1 MPINSP
7 DVFNVIGD
15 AVVTGSGGG
24 AVESVTGTAPISVSP
39 TTGTVVV
46 SLNTTGVVS
55 HDTQPTLSA
64 DLDLNANAIV
74 ANNNVNGA
82 KLEFFGNNVILS
94 SATVGSIWNAYTASN
109 LLAIGQPTSWGGAQG
124 VISTDK
130 LKIKSANST
139 SAIKVDNASNTEVFN
154 LEMDGAGSIE
164 LNMPDGQIASKGL
177 RLGASGT
184 TYKFPESVGD
194 AGDVLS
200 VNTGGTQLEFG
211 APTATKILVTAKN
224 KSGGP
229 LSKGTPVHAI
239 TPVSSGQ
246 IVEVIAARADT
257 PSAMPATLV
266 LDEDLADEAEGD
278 AIVTGF
284 IKNVDTSLF
293 TAGDVLYVGSTG
305 GYTNVK
311 PTGTDLI
318 QNLGIVVK
326 SDASAGSGIVYGS
339 GRSNDVPNIPQNY
352 IWLGNASG
360 VATPTDLST
369 VAVTSVTGGDGVTAS
384 PTTGDVVLGET
395 DTGVSAGTYT
405 NATITV
411 NAKGKVFSASSGLA
425 PVTSVGA
432 TAPILS
438 SGGTTPTISLADL
451 TPDPSGTYA
460 YPIITIDSKGRVL
473 SVLTQTPV
481 TQISTYAPLSAN
493 NSTGSVLLTLDDVS
507 PDPSGAY
514 TNPAIIVDSK
524 GRVTAA
530 TSTIAVS
537 NVTATSPIFSS
548 GGTTPNITHGDSG
561 VTADTYKKATITV
574 NAKGHVTNAT
584 PGTDLITMRGET
596 VTSWNARKTWFVS
609 QDWEAGIAKDTGLTT
624 VTLSSFDDWIR
635 YPVINFNEQFD
646 GKIEVEGYLLL
657 GAGVPA
663 TKASYRISVWSAT
676 GTTGDTSE
684 TFTKVI
690 ESGNLTAGA
699 SNALTVV
706 PKTTLTYTA
715 SAGDYLMIGLTNISA
730 TIALSTGMCYANLNV
745 RFQNS

>member
-24 AVESVTGTAPISVSP
+24 AVESVTGTAPISATP
-39 TTGTVVV
+39 TTGAVVV

-74 ANNNVNGA
+74 ASNNVDDA

-94 SATVGSIWNAYTASN
+94 STTLGSIWNAYTAVN
-109 LLAIGQPTSWGGAQG
+109 RFFINQPTGLGSPSG
-124 VISTDK
+124 ILSTDK

-164 LNMPDGQIASKGL
+164 LNMPDGQIASTGL

-184 TYKFPESVGD
+184 TYKFPEAVGD

-200 VNTGGTQLEFG
+200 VGATGTQLEFG
-211 APTATKILVTAKN
+211 APTATKVLVTAKN
-224 KSGGP
+224 KSGGT
-229 LSKGTPVHAI
+229 LLKGTPVHAI

-257 PSAMPATLV
+257 ASAMPATLV
-266 LDEDLADEAEGD
+266 LDEDLNDEAEGN

-284 IKNVDTSLF
+284 IQGVDTSLF

-318 QNLGIVVK
+318 QNLGVVVK

-352 IWLGNASG
+352 IWLGNVSG

-369 VAVTSVTGGDGVTAS
+369 ITATSVTGGDGVTAS

-395 DTGVSAGTYT
+395 DTGVSAGTYS

-411 NAKGKVFSASSGLA
+411 NAKGKVFSASSGVA

-432 TAPILS
+432 TAPISS
-438 SGGTTPTISLADL
+438 SGGSTPTIS
-451 TPDPSGTYA
+451 
-460 YPIITIDSKGRVL
+460 
-473 SVLTQTPV
+473 
-481 TQISTYAPLSAN
+481 
-493 NSTGSVLLTLDDVS
+493 LDDVS
-507 PDPSGAY
+507 PDPSGVY

-524 GRVTAA
+524 GRVTSA

-537 NVTATSPIFSS
+537 SVTGTSPIFSS